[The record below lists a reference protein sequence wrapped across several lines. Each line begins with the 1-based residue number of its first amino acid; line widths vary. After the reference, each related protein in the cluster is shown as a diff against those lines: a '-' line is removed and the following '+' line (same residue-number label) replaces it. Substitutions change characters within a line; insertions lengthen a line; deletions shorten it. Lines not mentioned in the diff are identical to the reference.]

1 LKKRLY
7 LSQLDKRT
15 QKTTLSLPQPRAILS
30 MGCFSSKPRRYISE
44 EGEAVVEEKMEKA
57 PKAKK
62 KAQTAMKK
70 IGEELVKIVDSSDDD
85 SDGDTAEIL
94 QYML

>member
-1 LKKRLY
+1 
-7 LSQLDKRT
+7 
-15 QKTTLSLPQPRAILS
+15 

-44 EGEAVVEEKMEKA
+44 EGEAVVEEKMENAPKAKKKAQTAVEEKMEKA

>member
-1 LKKRLY
+1 
-7 LSQLDKRT
+7 
-15 QKTTLSLPQPRAILS
+15 

-44 EGEAVVEEKMEKA
+44 EGEAVVEEKMENAPKAKKKA
-57 PKAKK
+57 PKVKK

-70 IGEELVKIVDSSDDD
+70 IGEELVKIVDSSDSDDD